1 MLIFS
6 INSVAKDDGDRE
18 HVSACWNE
26 PGSVLGFYKH
36 DVTLS
41 HKLCG
46 HRAHTPADKIGEGSG
61 HRGDGEE
68 QTKPPS
74 PHAPRTAPQHHGVW
88 SNEDEDAVSM
98 HCSLKKAKPQT
109 SVLIFLTLP
118 EFICKL
124 CFSETN
130 SQPQVPGHPNSRAA
144 LPKSSLAAPLSATS
158 QPPRPSMW
166 PQEPTFS
173 TRPEASTLLG
183 YGALPAPDTS
193 SPLACRRSHTGGWE
207 VLKTLGKQLSR
218 N

>member
-1 MLIFS
+1 M
-6 INSVAKDDGDRE
+6 GTE
-18 HVSACWNE
+18 HTHQRTKS
-26 PGSVLGFYKH
+26 
-36 DVTLS
+36 
-41 HKLCG
+41 
-46 HRAHTPADKIGEGSG
+46 REGSG

-74 PHAPRTAPQHHGVW
+74 PHTPRTASQHHGVW

-98 HCSLKKAKPQT
+98 HCSLKKQNPKT
-109 SVLIFLTLP
+109 LYLSFLLCP
-118 EFICKL
+118 VICKL

-130 SQPQVPGHPNSRAA
+130 SQPQVPGHPNSKAA
-144 LPKSSLAAPLSATS
+144 LPKSSLAAPLSARS

-173 TRPEASTLLG
+173 TRPEASTLSG

-193 SPLACRRSHTGGWE
+193 SPRACRRSHTGGWE
-207 VLKTLGKQLSR
+207 VLKTLGKQLSC

>member
-6 INSVAKDDGDRE
+6 INSVAKDDGERE

-26 PGSVLGFYKH
+26 PGSGWGFTNTH
-36 DVTLS
+36 VTLS

-74 PHAPRTAPQHHGVW
+74 PHASEQHHSTMGF
-88 SNEDEDAVSM
+88 SLMRMRMLPYALL
-98 HCSLKKAKPQT
+98 LKKQNPKPLY
-109 SVLIFLTLP
+109 SSFLTLP

-130 SQPQVPGHPNSRAA
+130 SQP
-144 LPKSSLAAPLSATS
+144 
-158 QPPRPSMW
+158 
-166 PQEPTFS
+166 
-173 TRPEASTLLG
+173 
-183 YGALPAPDTS
+183 
-193 SPLACRRSHTGGWE
+193 
-207 VLKTLGKQLSR
+207 
-218 N
+218 